1 MGGISL
7 TTNMSSLNTQRLL
20 AKANEEVGKS
30 FNRIASGDKIAGPE
44 DGNVTLVQSE
54 SLKADVAAMK
64 QGARNLKKGESLLK
78 MAEGALNELS
88 AILLRSRG
96 LASQAANGTL
106 ADTERRAIDLEFQ
119 TVKNEIDRIVGATE
133 YNGTYLLNGTLSI
146 GAEEHI
152 VLQAGRDSSA
162 ANQINLNQ
170 LSNLTDV
177 STTGLGLKDSELTS
191 QASAFLA
198 LNDLTKAIDNVLGIR
213 ARVGTTQLKTIHAK
227 NAMDTQIEDLTAA
240 VSTIRDTDLA
250 EELTNFTK
258 QQLLVQSGSAMM
270 GQGNISQQA
279 AITLLEEVIV

>member
-7 TTNMSSLNTQRLL
+7 TTNMSSLNTQRHL

-30 FNRIASGDKIAGPE
+30 FNRIASGVKLVGPQ
-44 DGNVTLVQSE
+44 DGNVELIKSE
-54 SLKADVAAMK
+54 NLRSDIEAMK
-64 QGARNLKKGESLLK
+64 QGATNLKKGEALLK

-106 ADTERRAIDLEFQ
+106 GETERRAINLEYQ

-152 VLQAGRDSSA
+152 ILQAGRDSSA

-170 LSNLTDV
+170 LGNLTDV

-198 LNDLTKAIDNVLGIR
+198 LNDLTKAVDNILGIR

-227 NAMDTQIEDLTAA
+227 DAMDAQIENLTEA

-258 QQLLVQSGSAMM
+258 QQLLVQSGAAMM

-279 AITLLEEVIV
+279 AITLLEEVII

>member
-44 DGNVTLVQSE
+44 DGNVTLIQSE
-54 SLKADVAAMK
+54 NLRADVAAMK

-106 ADTERRAIDLEFQ
+106 GETERRAINLEYQ

-146 GAEEHI
+146 GC
-152 VLQAGRDSSA
+152 LLYTSPSPRD
-162 ANQINLNQ
+162 
-170 LSNLTDV
+170 
-177 STTGLGLKDSELTS
+177 
-191 QASAFLA
+191 
-198 LNDLTKAIDNVLGIR
+198 
-213 ARVGTTQLKTIHAK
+213 
-227 NAMDTQIEDLTAA
+227 
-240 VSTIRDTDLA
+240 
-250 EELTNFTK
+250 
-258 QQLLVQSGSAMM
+258 
-270 GQGNISQQA
+270 
-279 AITLLEEVIV
+279 

>member
-7 TTNMSSLNTQRLL
+7 TTNMSSLNTQRHL

-30 FNRIASGDKIAGPE
+30 FNRIASGIKLAGPQ
-44 DGNVTLVQSE
+44 DGNVELIKSE
-54 SLKADVAAMK
+54 NLRSDIAAMK
-64 QGARNLKKGESLLK
+64 QGATNLKKGEALLK
-78 MAEGALNELS
+78 MAEGSLNELS

-106 ADTERRAIDLEFQ
+106 GETERRAINLEYQ

-133 YNGTYLLNGTLSI
+133 YNGNYLLNGTLSK

-152 VLQAGRDSSA
+152 VLQAGKDSSSH
-162 ANQINLNQ
+162 NQMDLNE

-177 STTGLGLKDSELTS
+177 STTGLGLKDSDLTS

-198 LNDLTKAIDNVLGIR
+198 LNDLTKAIDTVLGIR

-227 NAMDTQIEDLTAA
+227 NAIDTQIEDLTKAI
-240 VSTIRDTDLA
+240 STIRDTDLA

-258 QQLLVQSGSAMM
+258 QQLLVQSGAAMM

-279 AITLLEEVIV
+279 AITLLEEVII

>member
-20 AKANEEVGKS
+20 AKANEEIGKS
-30 FNRIASGDKIAGPE
+30 FNRISSGVKFAGPQ
-44 DGNVTLVQSE
+44 DGNVELIQSE
-54 SLKADVAAMK
+54 NLRSDIAAMK
-64 QGARNLKKGESLLK
+64 QGAINLKKGESLLK

-106 ADTERRAIDLEFQ
+106 GETERRAVNLEYQ
-119 TVKNEIDRIVGATE
+119 TVKDEIDRIVGATE
-133 YNGTYLLNGTLSI
+133 YNGTYLLNGRLSK

-152 VLQAGRDSSA
+152 VLQAGRDASSQ
-162 ANQINLNQ
+162 NQINLNE

-177 STTGLGLKDSELTS
+177 SISGLGLKDSNLMT
-191 QASAFLA
+191 QGSAFLA
-198 LNDLTKAIDNVLGIR
+198 LNDLTKAIDTMLGIR
-213 ARVGTTQLKTIHAK
+213 ARVGTAQLKTIHAK
-227 NAMDTQIEDLTAA
+227 DAIDSQVESLTGA

-250 EELTNFTK
+250 EELANFTK

-279 AITLLEEVIV
+279 AITLLEEVII

>member
-30 FNRIASGDKIAGPE
+30 FNRIASGNKLSGPE
-44 DGNVTLVQSE
+44 DGNVELIKSE
-54 SLKADVAAMK
+54 NLRSDIAAMK
-64 QGARNLKKGESLLK
+64 QGATNLKKGESLLK

-106 ADTERRAIDLEFQ
+106 GETERRAIDLEFQ

-133 YNGTYLLNGTLSI
+133 YNGTYLLNGTLSK

-152 VLQAGRDSSA
+152 VLQAGRDSSTE
-162 ANQINLNQ
+162 NQLNLNDF
-170 LSNLTDV
+170 SNLTDV

-191 QASAFLA
+191 QGSAFLA
-198 LNDLTKAIDNVLGIR
+198 LNDLTKAIDTVLGIR

-227 NAMDTQIEDLTAA
+227 YAIDSQVEALTEA

-279 AITLLEEVIV
+279 AISLLEEVIV

>member
-30 FNRIASGDKIAGPE
+30 FNRIASGVKLAGPE
-44 DGNVTLVQSE
+44 DGNVELIQSE
-54 SLKADVAAMK
+54 NLRSDIAAMK
-64 QGARNLKKGESLLK
+64 QGARNLKKGEALLK

-106 ADTERRAIDLEFQ
+106 GETERRAINLEYQ

-162 ANQINLNQ
+162 ANQIDLNE

-213 ARVGTTQLKTIHAK
+213 ARVGTTQLKTMHAK
-227 NAMDTQIEDLTAA
+227 DAIDNQVENITAA
-240 VSTIRDTDLA
+240 ISTIRDTDLA

-258 QQLLVQSGSAMM
+258 QQLLVQTGSAMM

>member
-1 MGGISL
+1 M
-7 TTNMSSLNTQRLL
+7 
-20 AKANEEVGKS
+20 
-30 FNRIASGDKIAGPE
+30 
-44 DGNVTLVQSE
+44 VQSE

-106 ADTERRAIDLEFQ
+106 GETERRAINLEYQ
-119 TVKNEIDRIVGATE
+119 TVKNEIDRIVGAVE
-133 YNGTYLLNGTLSI
+133 YNGTHLLNGTLSK

-227 NAMDTQIEDLTAA
+227 NAMDTQIEDITGA

-258 QQLLVQSGSAMM
+258 QQLLVQTGSAMM

-279 AITLLEEVIV
+279 AISLLEEVIV